1 MTMPVP
7 TLSAPSVL
15 SFPVLG
21 VCDSILLGVLWLDER
36 LRVQAHNNAFRSM
49 LDLVD
54 NDDGFVG
61 RPYAEMLD
69 VLHSRGEFRE
79 GDSEETLVDGLT
91 RISPGSRIGL
101 QRVRPN
107 GMALSITARALPESG
122 YALVYSDVSEE
133 RRLHEAIRRNN
144 KASVV
149 AMANLAEHRDADTG
163 IHVLRVAR
171 LVGQT
176 ARKLMALPAYSGMI
190 DEAFIEHVATASI
203 LHDVG
208 KIATPDQILLK
219 TGPLTGEER
228 EVVKQH
234 SVLGAQLLRQ
244 AKLTMG
250 ENPFLDM
257 GAEIALTHHE
267 WFNGNGYP
275 YGLSGDEISLPGRIC
290 AVADVFDALTSERP
304 YKAPW
309 SMDKAVA
316 LIREQGGTQFD
327 PDVVRAFVSVLEER
341 ERVCIVRWSNAMSV
355 GHARI
360 DDQHRILIDT
370 INQLASAD
378 SLYNQFA
385 VSMILDELLS
395 YAAFHFEFEE
405 RLMAHAGYPQ
415 LEAHRREHQGFVNWI
430 NEYRD
435 EYVKF
440 GKRALG
446 EPVLAFLK
454 DWLSHHILEE
464 DRRYCEFFRDRAK

>member
-1 MTMPVP
+1 MPTVSSAVP
-7 TLSAPSVL
+7 
-15 SFPVLG
+15 FPVLG
-21 VCDSILLGVLWLDER
+21 VCDSIFLGVLWLDDR
-36 LRVQAHNNAFRSM
+36 LRVQAHNTAFRRM

-54 NDDGFVG
+54 SGDGFVG
-61 RPYAEMLD
+61 RPYAEMLG
-69 VLHSRGEFRE
+69 VLQSRGEFDE
-79 GDSEETLVDGLT
+79 GDSEEALVDGLT
-91 RISPGSRIGL
+91 RIAPGNRIGL

-107 GMALSITARALPESG
+107 GVALSITARALPEGG

-133 RRLHEAIRRNN
+133 RRLRESIRRNN

-176 ARKLMALPAYSGMI
+176 ARKLMALPAYRSMI

-219 TGPLTGEER
+219 TGPLTAEER
-228 EVVKQH
+228 EVIKQH
-234 SVLGAQLLRQ
+234 PALGAQLLRQ

-267 WFNGNGYP
+267 WFDGRGYP

-309 SMDKAVA
+309 SMDRAVA
-316 LIREQGGTQFD
+316 LIKEQGGTQFD

-341 ERVCIVRWSNAMSV
+341 ERVCIVRWSGAMSV
-355 GHARI
+355 GHQRI

-378 SLYNQFA
+378 SLHNQFA

-405 RLMAHAGYPQ
+405 SLMAHADYPQ

-464 DRRYCEFFRDRAK
+464 DRRYGEFFRNRMAG